1 MSKKTFT
8 NASADVLADLE
19 QLNDKIAKMTM
30 QEQKRMIE
38 ESSPFS
44 PDITKAFSGYEEY
57 HYLLSLGLREA
68 LVTRKSLIKDIDPN
82 LYITE
87 KQRTNYE
94 LMHQGL
100 SPYTKNSKDCY
111 IILHHIGQGFDAP
124 FAELTA
130 EEHARFGNSKLL
142 HKSDEESW
150 RREPEKDQAFMSERA
165 AYWKKRAKGDITLL
179 SGIITKETE
188 QMQLPEKKDLSAD
201 IKRALETL
209 FGQCTAED
217 LRFISGLAQTHL
229 TAQEIGATSL
239 EEFAASYRAEKGEA
253 IKCPMCDS
261 TNIALYGTYK
271 TSKERKQK
279 YRCGECGKVF
289 STLYNAVVQGCSFS
303 LFEWIRFIDCLYNG
317 FSIKKTATLCG
328 ISEKTAFDNR
338 LRLFYALLL
347 LEEEVQLEGNIGI
360 DETYFSFSFKGNREL
375 QKDFKKP
382 RDPRRRGS
390 ENHIPGLSKE
400 KVAVACAV
408 DEYGTAIAVV
418 TGYGNPSAGQ
428 LDEALRAYI
437 NPERIKMLH
446 SDGSPAI
453 KRFAKINNFPI
464 QQTNA
469 QTIQRA
475 NAKRRDT
482 VRHIQRVNSFHSRLK
497 KFIER
502 YNGISSEQLQGYV
515 SLFAWKERNRDREPY
530 EAYRELLGALISPT
544 IYSNPIE
551 LIEALQEKIG
561 SGLPDNVKLHFRN
574 KASEEKTKKI
584 YALYADGVPV
594 KEIAE
599 QFQCSTQ
606 AITRRIRNL
615 RSWGLA
621 YKTKK
626 DILKEES
633 AERKRM
639 ADYFKIEKIKER
651 GKYLDALLAEKESWE
666 GSLESF
672 YNTAEEKYGKCRQT
686 IKNDIAQAKRVAA
699 LREPF
704 SFWDLYDYKDSDG
717 VYTEIFERYTELRQ
731 AEPKLQQKEI
741 VRRLSLEFEYSAS
754 TLQFMVFLFK
764 RGDKFAQGETKRVP
778 ISQTLNRDRSVFVD
792 ILKWQGSY
800 KEFLQMASCKYQ
812 LCESEIQSILRFHYI
827 AEPRRYDMSKLD

>member
-19 QLNDKIAKMTM
+19 QLNNKIAKMTM
-30 QEQKRMIE
+30 QEQKRLIE
-38 ESSPFS
+38 KSSPFS

-94 LMHQGL
+94 LMRQGL

-142 HKSDEESW
+142 HGSDEESW

-179 SGIITKETE
+179 SGIRTTETE

-209 FGQCTAED
+209 FVQCTDED

-229 TAQEIGATSL
+229 TAKAIGATSL
-239 EEFAASYRAEKGEA
+239 EEFAVSYRAEKGET

-317 FSIKKTATLCG
+317 FSIKKTAALCG

-338 LRLFYALLL
+338 LRLFFALFL
-347 LEEEVQLEGNIGI
+347 LEEDIQLEGNIGI
-360 DETYFSFSFKGNREL
+360 DETYFTFSFKGNRDL

-382 RDPRRRGS
+382 RKARSRGS
-390 ENHIPGLSKE
+390 ENHTAGLSKE
-400 KVAVACAV
+400 QVAVACAL
-408 DEYGTAIAVV
+408 DEYGNAVAIVA
-418 TGYGNPSAGQ
+418 GYGSPSARQ
-428 LDEALRAYI
+428 LDEALGEHI
-437 NPERIKMLH
+437 NPERVKMLH
-446 SDGSPAI
+446 SDGSAAI

-464 QQTNA
+464 QQSTA
-469 QTIQRA
+469 KTIQRA
-475 NAKRRDT
+475 NVKRRDT

-515 SLFAWKERNRDREPY
+515 SLFAWKERNRDREPH
-530 EAYRELLGALISPT
+530 EAYRELLGALIKPT
-544 IYSNPIE
+544 IYTNATE
-551 LIEALQEKIG
+551 LIEALLEKIG
-561 SGLPDNVKLHFRN
+561 SGIPDNAKLYYMN

-594 KEIAE
+594 KEIAA
-599 QFQCSTQ
+599 QFNCSTQ
-606 AITRRIRNL
+606 AITRRIRNF
-615 RSWGLA
+615 RNWGLA

-626 DILKEES
+626 DILKEEA
-633 AERKRM
+633 AEHKRM
-639 ADYFKIEKIKER
+639 ADYFKIQKIKER
-651 GKYLDALLAEKESWE
+651 GKYLDALLQEKESWE

-672 YNTAEEKYGKCRQT
+672 YITAEAKYGKRRQT
-686 IKNDIAQAKRVAA
+686 IKNDIAMAKRVVA

-704 SFWDLYDYKDSDG
+704 DLDDLYEYKDSDG
-717 VYTEIFERYTELRQ
+717 VYTEILERYNEIRQ
-731 AEPKLQQKEI
+731 EDPKLQQKEI
-741 VRRLSLEFEYSAS
+741 VLQLSKEYEYTVN
-754 TLQFMVFLFK
+754 TLQIMVSLFRK
-764 RGDKFAQGETKRVP
+764 GDKFTRGEKKRLP

-792 ILKWQGSY
+792 IMQWQGSF
-800 KEFLQMASCKYQ
+800 KEFLQMASQKYQ
-812 LCESEIQSILRFHYI
+812 MRESEVCVVLQLHYI
-827 AEPRRYDMSKLD
+827 ADPRRYDMSKLD